1 VLFTLGDPSAIG
13 PVRAAIVGTR
23 RCTRYGVD
31 LAYELGALLATNGVT
46 VVSGLAKGIDAAAH
60 TGALDASGAAPVA
73 VVGSG
78 LDCPY
83 PAQNR
88 ALWGRV
94 ANAGLVCGEAP
105 IGASPERWRFPA
117 RNRII
122 AGLAQIVIVVES
134 HVSGGSLYT
143 AAQAIER
150 GRPVLAV
157 PGPIRSRASLGCN
170 RLLAD
175 GCHPLCEPSDA
186 LIALGMAQVTVAAPA
201 PHEVSAMELD
211 LLEAMGWL
219 PATLDQL
226 LAAGA
231 GSLQSLALAL
241 EVLEARGL
249 VDQRGPW
256 YERTALSAFARRPN
270 GPQDATPGACRPRR
284 VP

>member
-1 VLFTLGDPSAIG
+1 
-13 PVRAAIVGTR
+13 
-23 RCTRYGVD
+23 
-31 LAYELGALLATNGVT
+31 
-46 VVSGLAKGIDAAAH
+46 
-60 TGALDASGAAPVA
+60 
-73 VVGSG
+73 
-78 LDCPY
+78 
-83 PAQNR
+83 
-88 ALWGRV
+88 V

-157 PGPIRSRASLGCN
+157 PGPIRSPASLGCN